1 MNLTLKFLLT
11 FIYAILLIFFRD
23 SKFYYAILI
32 SFIFFLILIF
42 FLDFYYKKY
51 LYEFI
56 AYIINKKKLPPKIK
70 KLKGIFKGIEELI
83 IMLYDEI
90 SFKNY
95 ELREIAFKDP
105 LTKFYNL
112 LYLEE
117 HLKDILSTFKREKI
131 PAFMVDIDHFKEIND
146 KFGHLQGDHY
156 LREFSNE
163 IRNLL
168 RETKNIGFR
177 YGGDEFIIFFDEPFE
192 KAERMMENLRKFI
205 ENKEFL
211 INGQKI
217 RTTLSIGGSTF
228 TFEEMKGIENI
239 LRKLDYKL
247 YKAKEK
253 RNTLYI

>member
-1 MNLTLKFLLT
+1 MNLSVKLITTILFAIFLIYLKNSTL
-11 FIYAILLIFFRD
+11 
-23 SKFYYAILI
+23 FYFILI
-32 SFIFFLILIF
+32 LFTFFLIYIF
-42 FLDFYYKKY
+42 FMDFYYKKN

-56 AYIINKKKLPPKIK
+56 AYIINKKNLPPKIK
-70 KLKGIFKGIEELI
+70 KLKGIFKGLDELI

-90 SFKNY
+90 LLKNY
-95 ELREIAFKDP
+95 ELREIAFRDP

-117 HLKDILSTFKREKI
+117 HLKDILSTFNESNI
-131 PAFMVDIDHFKEIND
+131 PVFMIDIDYFKKIND
-146 KFGHLQGDHY
+146 NFGHLQGDHY

-168 RETKNIGFR
+168 RKTKNIIFR
-177 YGGDEFIIFFDEPFE
+177 YGGDEFVIFFDEPFE
-192 KAERMMENLRKFI
+192 KAKEIMENLRKYF

-211 INGQKI
+211 IEGKKI
-217 RTTLSIGGSTF
+217 KTTLSIGGENF
-228 TFEEMKGIENI
+228 NWEEIKDIENI
-239 LRKLDYKL
+239 LKKLDYKL